1 MLPGALL
8 EKETRR
14 MKFLLPERA
23 ADQVKSLVEV
33 GTARGQCHPWA
44 IRLRGWT
51 NFAGSKIRFL
61 WLDTTQYSI
70 KI

>member
-33 GTARGQCHPWA
+33 GTARGLAMPPSFAPPATAQ
-44 IRLRGWT
+44 RL
-51 NFAGSKIRFL
+51 A
-61 WLDTTQYSI
+61 DTLYLAKYGTSVGI
-70 KI
+70 CIS